1 MSKDNRD
8 FFKEKKDWSEIK
20 DTLLGAY
27 LKPYFQKVLMTK
39 RPIFMWIAFLEKVDL
54 MMENQVL
61 RLLHLIYARIV
72 LRRQDQKMLR
82 LICVLLI

>member
-39 RPIFMWIAFLEKVDL
+39 RPIFYVDCFLEKVDL